1 MVAAAAILVDVE
13 LEVPSYAEASATTF
27 STRTMTAMAA
37 APPVSASLETDMARM
52 TLPPVVTEFPPP
64 AHEQNGGPASSS
76 SDGAEDDDDFEDDQ
90 ADAQSLMQPAISPLA
105 TLFTSPKTPA
115 AERMAAFDRMSGG
128 GIFERIED
136 DQRPGMASLDGTSS
150 HDKLP
155 PPPPSHSSEPMARMA
170 GATEPASSQAPPQ
183 QQPPIERM
191 PTPWQAG
198 PKQFHITE
206 PGRWSSMSMAIRS
219 QSSRHKRA
227 SSVSENAMLKRLSK
241 ALPSISIPSGFMPSI
256 PTPPFFSSHSS
267 SNNTSP
273 QKDERTPKTPQTG
286 GIPDSSSQ
294 RSGTPRTSSLRRT
307 TSDDS
312 LLYHTLSRV
321 SSLGDDTRFAHVR
334 EQVNVR
340 MKAILDSFEGP
351 SFKMPQMPNLLNT
364 PLVKKS
370 ATEPISSS
378 TPNRSGSLSTT
389 TTAPQDPLDKV
400 LETLTGDIV
409 IMGGYRGSIL
419 RSAKAPHRRL
429 WVPVKVQ
436 LNIRKVKLEVGLDP
450 QDELDM
456 EKSIYA
462 DGMLKNIGPV
472 DISKRLFKRLRECE
486 NARSGKLRVH
496 DYGYDWRLSPH
507 LLSKRLVKFLEGL
520 PSNRV
525 GTPPSERGAWVI
537 SHSLG
542 GIITRHAV
550 NSSPSLF
557 RGVIYVGVPQR
568 CINILG
574 PLRNGDA
581 VLLNEKILTAHV
593 NFSLRT
599 TFVFLPEDGFCF
611 VDKET
616 GEEHRVDFYDV
627 NDWVRYR
634 LCPSVSEAALPA
646 VGKGSNGTFSSLLN
660 LSDSLGSFQPLRSRS
675 NTQTKRDSGV
685 ALAGKDRSLAP
696 QMGSSGGDNSPVDSN
711 SQSDKAKNLAYLA
724 RTLAEIKQFRAELA
738 HNKAHQQSN
747 AYPPLAVIYAK
758 DIPTTY
764 GCRVS
769 GREGIAHADAY
780 DDLMFRSGDGVV
792 LAKEAMLP
800 EGYEV
805 VKGGRVCTDRG
816 HITMLG
822 DLAGVGR
829 ALEAVV
835 RGRQKGIGMGVLE
848 GKGLK

>member
-1 MVAAAAILVDVE
+1 
-13 LEVPSYAEASATTF
+13 
-27 STRTMTAMAA
+27 MTAMT
-37 APPVSASLETDMARM
+37 APPTSASASLEVDMARM

-64 AHEQNGGPASSS
+64 LHEENGGPASS
-76 SDGAEDDDDFEDDQ
+76 SDGAEDDEDFEDDQ

-115 AERMAAFDRMSGG
+115 AERMAALDRLSGG

-150 HDKLP
+150 SGIPSAP
-155 PPPPSHSSEPMARMA
+155 PRHSSEPLVQMA
-170 GATEPASSQAPPQ
+170 GAKESGISQAPPQ
-183 QQPPIERM
+183 QPPIERL

-256 PTPPFFSSHSS
+256 STPPFFSSHSS
-267 SNNTSP
+267 SNTSP

-286 GIPDSSSQ
+286 VMLDSSSQ

-321 SSLGDDTRFAHVR
+321 SSLGDDTRFANVR

-370 ATEPISSS
+370 ATEPISSA
-378 TPNRSGSLSTT
+378 PHRSGSLSTST
-389 TTAPQDPLDKV
+389 SAPQDPLDKV

-419 RSAKAPHRRL
+419 RSAKAPRRRL

-436 LNIRKVKLEVGLDP
+436 LNIRKVNLEVGLDP

-507 LLSKRLVKFLEGL
+507 LLSKKLVKFLESL
-520 PSNRV
+520 PSNKP
-525 GTPPSERGAWVI
+525 GTPPSDRGAWVI

-550 NSSPSLF
+550 NASPSLF
-557 RGVIYVGVPQR
+557 RGVVYVGVPQR

-616 GEEHRVDFYDV
+616 GEEHRIDFYDV
-627 NDWVRYR
+627 NDWVKYR
-634 LCPSVSEAALPA
+634 LCPSVSEPALPA
-646 VGKGSNGTFSSLLN
+646 LSRNNGTFSSLLN
-660 LSDSLGSFQPLRSRS
+660 LSDSLPSFQPLRSRS
-675 NTQTKRDSGV
+675 NTQTGKRDSGI
-685 ALAGKDRSLAP
+685 ALPGGITTTSKDRSSLAP
-696 QMGSSGGDNSPVDSN
+696 QIGSSSSSSPDSPVDGPPN
-711 SQSDKAKNLAYLA
+711 DKSKNLAYLS
-724 RTLAEIKQFRAELA
+724 RTLLEIKQFRSELR
-738 HNKAHQQSN
+738 HDVSHQQAN
-747 AYPPLAVIYAK
+747 VYPPLAVIYAK

-764 GCRVS
+764 ACRVS

-780 DDLMFRSGDGVV
+780 DDLMFKSGDGVV

-835 RGRQKGIGMGVLE
+835 RGRNKGIGMGVQE
-848 GKGLK
+848 GKGSK

>member
-1 MVAAAAILVDVE
+1 
-13 LEVPSYAEASATTF
+13 
-27 STRTMTAMAA
+27 MTAMAA
-37 APPVSASLETDMARM
+37 PTASASLEADMARV
-52 TLPPVVTEFPPP
+52 TLPPVITEFPPP
-64 AHEQNGGPASSS
+64 VQEQNGGGPASSS
-76 SDGAEDDDDFEDDQ
+76 DGPEDDEDFEDDQ

-115 AERMAAFDRMSGG
+115 AERMAAMDRLSGG

-136 DQRPGMASLDGTSS
+136 DHHHPVMPSLDGTSS
-150 HDKLP
+150 GGKP
-155 PPPPSHSSEPMARMA
+155 PPPPPPRHSSEPLVQMGGA
-170 GATEPASSQAPPQ
+170 GKPGVSSAPQA
-183 QQPPIERM
+183 QPLLERL

-206 PGRWSSMSMAIRS
+206 PGRWSSMSLAIKS

-241 ALPSISIPSGFMPSI
+241 ALPSISIPSNFMPSI

-267 SNNTSP
+267 HNTSP
-273 QKDERTPKTPQTG
+273 TKDERTPKAPQTS
-286 GIPDSSSQ
+286 GIPENS
-294 RSGTPRTSSLRRT
+294 SGTPRTSSLRRT

-321 SSLGDDTRFAHVR
+321 SSLGDDTRFANVR

-370 ATEPISSS
+370 ATEPITATTT
-378 TPNRSGSLSTT
+378 TPHRSGSFSVSSHS
-389 TTAPQDPLDKV
+389 TAPQDPLDKV

-409 IMGGYRGSIL
+409 VMGGYRGSIL
-419 RSAKAPHRRL
+419 RSAKPPHRRL

-436 LNIRKVKLEVGLDP
+436 LNIRKVNLEVGLES
-450 QDELDM
+450 QDEVDM
-456 EKSIYA
+456 EKSIFA

-486 NARSGKLRVH
+486 NARAGKLRVH

-507 LLSKRLVKFLEGL
+507 LLSQKLVKFLESL
-520 PSNRV
+520 PSNQP
-525 GTPPSERGAWVI
+525 GTAREKEKGAWVI

-542 GIITRHAV
+542 GLITRHAV
-550 NSSPSLF
+550 NARPELF
-557 RGVIYVGVPQR
+557 AGVVYVGVPQR

-616 GEEHRVDFYDV
+616 GEHHNIDFYNV

-634 LCPSVSEAALPA
+634 LCPSVSEPALPA
-646 VGKGSNGTFSSLLN
+646 KLGRQNNGTFSSLLS
-660 LSDSLGSFQPLRSRS
+660 LSESLDGLRVPLRSRS
-675 NTQTKRDSGV
+675 NTQTTKRDSGV
-685 ALAGKDRSLAP
+685 VVTTGKDRTLAP
-696 QMGSSGGDNSPVDSN
+696 QMGGSSSSSSGGVGGVGGGGETSPVDSP
-711 SQSDKAKNLAYLA
+711 SSDAARAKNLAYLA
-724 RTLAEIKQFRAELA
+724 RTLREIKRFRAELA
-738 HNKAHQQSN
+738 HNKVLQERN
-747 AYPPLAVIYAK
+747 EYPPLALMYAK

-764 GCRVS
+764 ACRVA

-780 DDLMFRSGDGVV
+780 DDLMFKSGDGVV

-835 RGRQKGIGMGVLE
+835 RGRRKGIGLGVTTE
-848 GKGLK
+848 GK